1 MEVSWLADTCGSR
14 PHSGQCSY
22 LGEARDIK
30 VGFSLACCTMEEQ
43 SCSRGDAAV
52 GAVPDG
58 ARAAVV
64 RRVGVAELRT
74 NHKCWYC

>member
-30 VGFSLACCTMEEQ
+30 VGFPWHVVLWR
-43 SCSRGDAAV
+43 SRV
-52 GAVPDG
+52 
-58 ARAAVV
+58 
-64 RRVGVAELRT
+64 VAEVMLLWVQFRTAPELRL
-74 NHKCWYC
+74 